1 MVGPNRSAASRAH
14 PTSAAIAADPE
25 SAATTAARRGHR
37 RPLPLSPVGLRSAT
51 GFTASG
57 SALSDPARPNALDAQ
72 PNTDAAATRFAPAA
86 NPVEAASPHSG
97 TSQRAAATE
106 PTSAPSVFAA

>member
-25 SAATTAARRGHR
+25 SAAMAAARRGR
-37 RPLPLSPVGLRSAT
+37 GRAPLPAGLRSAA
-51 GFTASG
+51 GFAVRGTAS
-57 SALSDPARPNALDAQ
+57 SDPTRPNERLRAQ
-72 PNTDAAATRFAPAA
+72 PNTDPAATRFAAA
-86 NPVEAASPHSG
+86 ATPVAAASPHSG